1 MTKSEIT
8 AILDAKRGWL
18 PGKRI
23 KIDFGSDGVV
33 MLDGIAEA
41 VTEEDGAADTVI
53 GVSWDDLKAL
63 GRREL
68 DPMAALMQGRIRIDG
83 DFANALHL
91 QSVFANLGGNS

>member
-33 MLDGIAEA
+33 MLDGVAEA

-53 GVSWDDLKAL
+53 GVSWADLKAL

-91 QSVFANLGGNS
+91 QRIFADLGGAA